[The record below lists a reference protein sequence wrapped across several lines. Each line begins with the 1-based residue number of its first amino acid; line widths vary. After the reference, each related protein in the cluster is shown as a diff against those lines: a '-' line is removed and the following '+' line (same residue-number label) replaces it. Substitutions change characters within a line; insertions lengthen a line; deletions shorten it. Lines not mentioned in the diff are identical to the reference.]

1 MSIIKARNVKY
12 KVKIKNEN
20 NEVIEEKKI
29 LDDLN
34 IEIEPGDFIAIL
46 GHNGSGKSTFAKH
59 LNALLLPDE
68 GNIYIDGEDTKSVE
82 ELWKIREKCGMVFQN
97 PDNQIVGVTVEE
109 DVGFGPENLGVKT
122 EKIWDR
128 IKDSLTKVDM
138 YKYRK
143 KSPNHL
149 SGGQKQRVAI
159 ASSLAMKPKCIV
171 LDEPTAMLDPQGRK
185 EVMDIIK
192 SLNEKENITVILITH
207 HMNEAIMAKKVVV
220 IDDGKIALQGT
231 PREVFSNVEQIKKLK
246 LDMPHIME
254 LSYELYKCGKFD
266 RYDILTIDEFIK
278 ELEKQAQEKHK
289 IKNSDGVDG
298 NIKESIDEKV
308 EGNIKDNVE
317 ENAKDKVKEI
327 AEANIEKNIKKS
339 IDEKVEENIKDN
351 VEEKYL
357 SKEIEKT
364 SKIKNYKD
372 TENKEV
378 AEDTRNKDTE
388 PILSL
393 RNVSLKYE
401 ENTSMEVKALDDISL
416 DIYNDEFIGIIGH
429 TGSGKSSL
437 VQVMNG
443 LIKANGGDVT
453 YKGENIQDKSFDKKR
468 LHLDVGL
475 VFQYP
480 ESQLFEETVLKD
492 VMFGPLNKGMSEEEA
507 QKAAKEA
514 LEMLGIGE
522 NYYNDS
528 PFELSGGEKRRIAIA
543 GVLAMNPEIIILDEP
558 TAGLDPMSRNNLL
571 NSLKRLQTDKAKTII
586 IVSHNMEDMANY
598 VERLI
603 VMNDGKVV
611 FDDIKK
617 NVFKYVEQL
626 EQIGLDVPEVTK
638 AMNVLKE
645 RNYNV
650 SGNALTVK
658 EALDEMKGII

>member
-12 KVKIKNEN
+12 KVRIKNEN

-34 IEIEPGDFIAIL
+34 IEVEPGDFIAIL

-68 GNIYIDGEDTKSVE
+68 GNIYIDGDDTKSVE

-192 SLNEKENITVILITH
+192 SLNENENITVILITH

-246 LDMPHIME
+246 LDMPQIME
-254 LSYELYKCGKFD
+254 LSYELYKCGKFG
-266 RYDILTIDEFIK
+266 RYDILTIDEF
-278 ELEKQAQEKHK
+278 
-289 IKNSDGVDG
+289 V
-298 NIKESIDEKV
+298 
-308 EGNIKDNVE
+308 
-317 ENAKDKVKEI
+317 
-327 AEANIEKNIKKS
+327 
-339 IDEKVEENIKDN
+339 
-351 VEEKYL
+351 
-357 SKEIEKT
+357 KEIEKL
-364 SKIKNYKD
+364 SNSQNDKDIADKEDAKDKEDAND
-372 TENKEV
+372 TEDT
-378 AEDTRNKDTE
+378 EDTRNKSIE

-393 RNVSLKYE
+393 KNVCLKYE

-443 LIKANGGDVT
+443 LIKANGGEVT
-453 YKGENIQDKSFDKKR
+453 YKGENIKDKSFDKKR

-507 QKAAKEA
+507 KKAAKEA

-603 VMNDGKVV
+603 VMNDGRVV

-617 NVFKYVEQL
+617 NVFKYVGQL

>member
-12 KVKIKNEN
+12 KVRIKNEN

-34 IEIEPGDFIAIL
+34 IEVEPGDFIAIL

-68 GNIYIDGEDTKSVE
+68 GNIYIDGDDTKSVE

-192 SLNEKENITVILITH
+192 SLNENENITVILITH

-246 LDMPHIME
+246 LDMPQIME
-254 LSYELYKCGKFD
+254 LSYELYKCGKFG
-266 RYDILTIDEFIK
+266 RYDILTIDEF
-278 ELEKQAQEKHK
+278 
-289 IKNSDGVDG
+289 V
-298 NIKESIDEKV
+298 
-308 EGNIKDNVE
+308 
-317 ENAKDKVKEI
+317 
-327 AEANIEKNIKKS
+327 
-339 IDEKVEENIKDN
+339 
-351 VEEKYL
+351 
-357 SKEIEKT
+357 KEIEKL
-364 SKIKNYKD
+364 SNSQNDKDIADKEDAKDKEDAND
-372 TENKEV
+372 TEDT
-378 AEDTRNKDTE
+378 EDTRNKSIE

-393 RNVSLKYE
+393 KNVCLKYE
-401 ENTSMEVKALDDISL
+401 ENTSMEVKALDDIFL

-443 LIKANGGDVT
+443 LIKANGGEVT

-507 QKAAKEA
+507 KEAAKEA

-603 VMNDGKVV
+603 VMNDGRVV

-617 NVFKYVEQL
+617 NVFKYVGQL

-650 SGNALTVK
+650 SGYALTVK

>member
-12 KVKIKNEN
+12 KVRIKNEN

-34 IEIEPGDFIAIL
+34 IEVEPGDFIAIL

-68 GNIYIDGEDTKSVE
+68 GNIYIDGDDTKSVE

-192 SLNEKENITVILITH
+192 SLNENENITVILITH

-246 LDMPHIME
+246 LDMPQIME

-266 RYDILTIDEFIK
+266 RYDILTIDEF
-278 ELEKQAQEKHK
+278 
-289 IKNSDGVDG
+289 V
-298 NIKESIDEKV
+298 
-308 EGNIKDNVE
+308 
-317 ENAKDKVKEI
+317 
-327 AEANIEKNIKKS
+327 
-339 IDEKVEENIKDN
+339 
-351 VEEKYL
+351 
-357 SKEIEKT
+357 KEIEKI
-364 SKIKNYKD
+364 SNSQNDKDIADKEDAKDKEYAKDKEDAND
-372 TENKEV
+372 TEDT
-378 AEDTRNKDTE
+378 EDTRNKSIE

-393 RNVSLKYE
+393 KNVCLKYE

-443 LIKANGGDVT
+443 LIKANGGEVT

-507 QKAAKEA
+507 KKAAKEA

-571 NSLKRLQTDKAKTII
+571 NSLKRLQTDKEKTII

-603 VMNDGKVV
+603 VMNDGRVV

-617 NVFKYVEQL
+617 NVFKYVGQL

-638 AMNVLKE
+638 VMNVLKE

>member
-12 KVKIKNEN
+12 KVRIKNEN

-34 IEIEPGDFIAIL
+34 IEVEPGDFIAIL

-68 GNIYIDGEDTKSVE
+68 GNIYIDGDDTKSVE

-192 SLNEKENITVILITH
+192 SLNENENITVILITH

-246 LDMPHIME
+246 LDMPQIME
-254 LSYELYKCGKFD
+254 LSYELYKCGKFG
-266 RYDILTIDEFIK
+266 RYDILTIDEF
-278 ELEKQAQEKHK
+278 
-289 IKNSDGVDG
+289 V
-298 NIKESIDEKV
+298 
-308 EGNIKDNVE
+308 
-317 ENAKDKVKEI
+317 
-327 AEANIEKNIKKS
+327 
-339 IDEKVEENIKDN
+339 
-351 VEEKYL
+351 
-357 SKEIEKT
+357 KEIEKI
-364 SKIKNYKD
+364 SNNQNDKDIADKEDAKDKENAKNKEDAND
-372 TENKEV
+372 TEDT
-378 AEDTRNKDTE
+378 EDTRNKSIE

-393 RNVSLKYE
+393 KNVSLKYE

-443 LIKANGGDVT
+443 LIKANGGEVT

-507 QKAAKEA
+507 KKAAKEA

-603 VMNDGKVV
+603 VMNDGRVV

-617 NVFKYVEQL
+617 NVFKYVGQL

>member
-12 KVKIKNEN
+12 KVRIKNEN

-34 IEIEPGDFIAIL
+34 IEVEPGDFIAIL

-68 GNIYIDGEDTKSVE
+68 GNIYIDGDDTKSVE

-122 EKIWDR
+122 EKIWER

-192 SLNEKENITVILITH
+192 SLNENENITVILITH

-220 IDDGKIALQGT
+220 IDEGKIALQGT

-246 LDMPHIME
+246 LDMPQIME
-254 LSYELYKCGKFD
+254 LSYELYKCGKLG
-266 RYDILTIDEFIK
+266 RYDILTIDEFVK
-278 ELEKQAQEKHK
+278 EIEE
-289 IKNSDGVDG
+289 IGNSQNGKDIAD
-298 NIKESIDEKV
+298 KED
-308 EGNIKDNVE
+308 
-317 ENAKDKVKEI
+317 AKDKED
-327 AEANIEKNIKKS
+327 ANDIE
-339 IDEKVEENIKDN
+339 
-351 VEEKYL
+351 
-357 SKEIEKT
+357 
-364 SKIKNYKD
+364 D
-372 TENKEV
+372 TEDT
-378 AEDTRNKDTE
+378 EDTRNKSIE

-393 RNVSLKYE
+393 KNVSLKYE

-443 LIKANGGDVT
+443 LIKANGGEVT

-492 VMFGPLNKGMSEEEA
+492 VMFGPFNKGMSEEEA
-507 QKAAKEA
+507 KKAAKEA

-571 NSLKRLQTDKAKTII
+571 NSLKRLQTDKEKTII

-603 VMNDGKVV
+603 VMNDGRVV

-617 NVFKYVEQL
+617 NVFKYVGQL

>member
-12 KVKIKNEN
+12 KVRIKNEN
-20 NEVIEEKKI
+20 NEVVEEKKI

-34 IEIEPGDFIAIL
+34 IEVEPGDFIAIL

-192 SLNEKENITVILITH
+192 SLNENENITVILITH

-231 PREVFSNVEQIKKLK
+231 PRDVFSNVEQIKKLK
-246 LDMPHIME
+246 LDMPQIME

-266 RYDILTIDEFIK
+266 RYDILTIDEF
-278 ELEKQAQEKHK
+278 
-289 IKNSDGVDG
+289 V
-298 NIKESIDEKV
+298 
-308 EGNIKDNVE
+308 
-317 ENAKDKVKEI
+317 
-327 AEANIEKNIKKS
+327 
-339 IDEKVEENIKDN
+339 
-351 VEEKYL
+351 
-357 SKEIEKT
+357 KEIEKI
-364 SKIKNYKD
+364 SNSQNDKDMADIADKED
-372 TENKEV
+372 TEDV
-378 AEDTRNKDTE
+378 EDTRNKSIE

-401 ENTSMEVKALDDISL
+401 ENTFMEVKALDDISL

-443 LIKANGGDVT
+443 LIKANGGEIT

-507 QKAAKEA
+507 KKAAKEA

-603 VMNDGKVV
+603 VMNDGRVV

-617 NVFKYVEQL
+617 NVFKYVGQL

>member
-12 KVKIKNEN
+12 KVRIKNEN

-34 IEIEPGDFIAIL
+34 IEVEPGDFIAIL

-68 GNIYIDGEDTKSVE
+68 GNIYIDGDDTKSVE

-192 SLNEKENITVILITH
+192 SLNENENITVILITH

-246 LDMPHIME
+246 LDMPQIME

-266 RYDILTIDEFIK
+266 RYDILTIDEF
-278 ELEKQAQEKHK
+278 
-289 IKNSDGVDG
+289 V
-298 NIKESIDEKV
+298 
-308 EGNIKDNVE
+308 
-317 ENAKDKVKEI
+317 
-327 AEANIEKNIKKS
+327 
-339 IDEKVEENIKDN
+339 
-351 VEEKYL
+351 
-357 SKEIEKT
+357 KEIEKICNSQNDKDIADKEDAKDKEDANDIEDT
-364 SKIKNYKD
+364 ND
-372 TENKEV
+372 TEDTEDT
-378 AEDTRNKDTE
+378 EDTRNKSIE

-393 RNVSLKYE
+393 KNVSLKYE

-443 LIKANGGDVT
+443 LIKANGGEVT

-507 QKAAKEA
+507 KEAAKEA

-543 GVLAMNPEIIILDEP
+543 GVIAMNPEIIILDEP

-571 NSLKRLQTDKAKTII
+571 NSLKRLQTDKEKTII

-603 VMNDGKVV
+603 VMNDGRVV

-617 NVFKYVEQL
+617 NVFKYVGQL

>member
-12 KVKIKNEN
+12 KVRIKNEN

-34 IEIEPGDFIAIL
+34 IEVEPGDFIAIL

-68 GNIYIDGEDTKSVE
+68 GNIYIDGDDTKSVE

-192 SLNEKENITVILITH
+192 SLNENENITVILITH

-246 LDMPHIME
+246 LDMPQIME
-254 LSYELYKCGKFD
+254 LSYELYKCGKFG
-266 RYDILTIDEFIK
+266 RYDILTIDEF
-278 ELEKQAQEKHK
+278 
-289 IKNSDGVDG
+289 V
-298 NIKESIDEKV
+298 
-308 EGNIKDNVE
+308 
-317 ENAKDKVKEI
+317 
-327 AEANIEKNIKKS
+327 
-339 IDEKVEENIKDN
+339 
-351 VEEKYL
+351 
-357 SKEIEKT
+357 KEIEKICN
-364 SKIKNYKD
+364 SQNDKYIADKEDAKDKEDANDIED
-372 TENKEV
+372 TE
-378 AEDTRNKDTE
+378 DSRNKSIE

-393 RNVSLKYE
+393 KNVRLKYE

-443 LIKANGGDVT
+443 LIKANGGEVT

-507 QKAAKEA
+507 KKAAKEA

-603 VMNDGKVV
+603 VMNDGRVV

-617 NVFKYVEQL
+617 NVFKYVGQL